1 MDFNCTNY
9 YPNRIS
15 SSDIAA
21 KQDDFYI
28 DDDIPDDNRN
38 KFTNGSIVEMLENL
52 STDDENELRVSFVEN
67 TNEPKISPNLNL

>member
-1 MDFNCTNY
+1 MYVSDHY
-9 YPNRIS
+9 SNRIS

-52 STDDENELRVSFVEN
+52 STDDENELRVSFVEIRS
-67 TNEPKISPNLNL
+67 EPKISPNLNL